1 MSTPSRT
8 TGERT
13 RMTRVETTLL
23 ELVVAVS
30 EVAASDAETVAVIRQ
45 MMASG
50 RVRLRGH
57 FTETDFAPY
66 AQPVNAEQLHVSSTR
81 FVTQ

>member
-1 MSTPSRT
+1 MPRVRT
-8 TGERT
+8 
-13 RMTRVETTLL
+13 TRVETTLL